1 MRKSNASPASAACQ
15 PLSRCWSSCVI
26 AHCLPLS
33 VREHER
39 PAGQQVGPTNEM
51 PRITPERPAGNR
63 RAGWRPQIVRA
74 VVPSREWFGASDV
87 WKLIPLPC
95 ARQGKSGIIFNIR
108 KMRFYAKRL
117 RVGAASDFA
126 DVLHRAA
133 QDDRILRACDVD
145 IGKIRVI
152 GN

>member
-1 MRKSNASPASAACQ
+1 MTSPRSD
-15 PLSRCWSSCVI
+15 
-26 AHCLPLS
+26 
-33 VREHER
+33 
-39 PAGQQVGPTNEM
+39 
-51 PRITPERPAGNR
+51 
-63 RAGWRPQIVRA
+63 RA
-74 VVPSREWFGASDV
+74 VRQCGWFGASDV